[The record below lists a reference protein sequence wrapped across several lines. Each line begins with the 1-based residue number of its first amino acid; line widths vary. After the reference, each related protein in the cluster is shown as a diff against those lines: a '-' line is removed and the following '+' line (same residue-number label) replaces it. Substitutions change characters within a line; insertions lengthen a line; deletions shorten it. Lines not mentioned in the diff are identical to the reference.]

1 MLYNTKLTLLFMTL
15 GFITVSTNSMATE
28 EIFTRTPED
37 TIQVRTLPAA
47 RWMTAS
53 SSGSYFQN
61 SGNLFGKLFNFI
73 RDNDVS
79 MTVPVE
85 GNLTHAE
92 MRFYVGQSDK
102 RNLADTDEVRV
113 IDVSE
118 RKVVSMGATGSYS
131 EENIKDVYS
140 KLKKWLASQSE
151 WIADGAP
158 YAVFWNGP
166 MTLWLLKHFEVHIPI
181 KSNAQ

>member
-1 MLYNTKLTLLFMTL
+1 MLFTFNIKYLLIAL
-15 GFITVSTNSMATE
+15 VLITVSTNSMATE
-28 EIFTRTPED
+28 EIFARTPED

-47 RWMTAS
+47 RLMATS

-61 SGNLFGKLFNFI
+61 SGSLFGRLFNFI

-85 GNLTHAE
+85 GNLSRAE
-92 MRFYVGQSDK
+92 MRFYIGQSDK
-102 RNLADTDEVRV
+102 RSLPNTDEVRV
-113 IDVSE
+113 IDVPE

-131 EENIKDVYS
+131 EENINDVYI
-140 KLKKWLASQSE
+140 KLEKWLASQSE
-151 WIADGAP
+151 WIADGSP

-166 MTLWLLKHFEVHIPI
+166 MTLWLFKHFEVHIPV
-181 KSNAQ
+181 KNNVQ